1 MKKLFKNKWF
11 IALLVILVLT
21 AFAVLSLVP
30 GSPVKKLL
38 QPVQL
43 VTSPAQSI
51 VKSAGD
57 TLSDF
62 WSAITDGI
70 AIREENKA
78 LKEQIAD
85 LRYHLTQNEEA
96 ALRYEEL
103 KDALHIKDMFSNYDI
118 YGASI
123 LSRESDEWFSTIRL
137 NVGSSDGIVLEEGN
151 SYPVLDVQMNLV
163 GRVIETSDT
172 ESRVLPLFH
181 EGFAVAGKVNA
192 VNGAT
197 FMVVGDAELKRQKL
211 CLAKDIDRDVVL
223 EPGMQI
229 VTSGDGGLFP
239 EGIPIGVIETVD
251 YSNPLEVTATI
262 RPYSQIGKLEDV
274 FIMIPYV
281 EEEPEASQNAAPAGN

>member
-1 MKKLFKNKWF
+1 MKKLFRSKWF
-11 IALLVILVLT
+11 IAVIVLLLLAAGSI
-21 AFAVLSLVP
+21 LSLLP
-30 GSPVKKLL
+30 GSPVKNLL
-38 QPVQL
+38 KPFQL
-43 VTSPAQSI
+43 VGSPTQSA
-51 VKSAGD
+51 VKRAGD

-85 LRYHLTQNEEA
+85 LRYRLTQNEEA

-103 KDALHIKDMFSNYDI
+103 KEALHIKDMFSNYVI
-118 YGASI
+118 YGAAI

-137 NVGSSDGIVLEEGN
+137 NAGKADGIVLEEGN
-151 SYPVLDVQMNLV
+151 SYPVLDVEMNLV

-172 ESRVLPLFH
+172 ESRVLPLLH

-197 FMVVGDAELKRQKL
+197 FMVIGDAELKRQGL
-211 CLAKDIDRDVVL
+211 CLVKDVDEDVKL
-223 EPGMQI
+223 EPGMNI

-239 EGIPIGVIETVD
+239 EGIPIGVIVSVD
-251 YSNPLEVTATI
+251 YSNPSEITATLK
-262 RPYSQIGKLEDV
+262 PNSQIGRLEDV
-274 FIMIPYV
+274 FIMMPYV
-281 EEEPEASQNAAPAGN
+281 EETTEESQSAGT

>member
-1 MKKLFKNKWF
+1 MKKLLKSKWF
-11 IALLVILVLT
+11 IALIVLLVLA
-21 AFAVLSLVP
+21 AFAILSMLP
-30 GSPVKKLL
+30 GSPIKNLL
-38 QPVQL
+38 KPVQL
-43 VTSPAQSI
+43 VTTPAQSL

-57 TLSDF
+57 TLTDF

-85 LRYHLTQNEEA
+85 LRYQLTQSEEA

-103 KDALHIKDMFSNYDI
+103 KDALHIKDTFSNYVI

-137 NVGSSDGIVLEEGN
+137 NAGAADGIALSEGN
-151 SYPVLDVQMNLV
+151 SYPVLDVEMNLV
-163 GRVIETSDT
+163 GRVIESSET
-172 ESRVLPLFH
+172 ESRVLPLLH
-181 EGFAVAGKVNA
+181 EG
-192 VNGAT
+192 
-197 FMVVGDAELKRQKL
+197 
-211 CLAKDIDRDVVL
+211 IDPDVHL
-223 EPGMQI
+223 EPGMEI

-239 EGIPIGVIETVD
+239 EGIPIGVIESVD

-281 EEEPEASQNAAPAGN
+281 EETEETDVTVPVG

>member
-85 LRYHLTQNEEA
+85 LRYHLTQ
-96 ALRYEEL
+96 
-103 KDALHIKDMFSNYDI
+103 
-118 YGASI
+118 
-123 LSRESDEWFSTIRL
+123 
-137 NVGSSDGIVLEEGN
+137 
-151 SYPVLDVQMNLV
+151 
-163 GRVIETSDT
+163 
-172 ESRVLPLFH
+172 
-181 EGFAVAGKVNA
+181 
-192 VNGAT
+192 
-197 FMVVGDAELKRQKL
+197 
-211 CLAKDIDRDVVL
+211 
-223 EPGMQI
+223 
-229 VTSGDGGLFP
+229 
-239 EGIPIGVIETVD
+239 
-251 YSNPLEVTATI
+251 
-262 RPYSQIGKLEDV
+262 
-274 FIMIPYV
+274 
-281 EEEPEASQNAAPAGN
+281 

>member
-1 MKKLFKNKWF
+1 MKKLLKSKWF
-11 IALLVILVLT
+11 IALVVLLVLA
-21 AFAVLSLVP
+21 AFAILSLLP

-43 VTSPAQSI
+43 VTSPAQSL
-51 VKSAGD
+51 VKRAGD
-57 TLSDF
+57 KLTDF

-103 KDALHIKDMFSNYDI
+103 KDALHIKDTFSNYVI
-118 YGASI
+118 YGAAI

-137 NVGSSDGIVLEEGN
+137 NAGSADGIVLEEGN
-151 SYPVLDVQMNLV
+151 SYPVLDVEMNLV
-163 GRVIETSDT
+163 GRVIESSDT
-172 ESRVLPLFH
+172 ESRVLPLLH
-181 EGFAVAGKVNA
+181 EGFAVSGKVNE

-197 FMVVGDAELKRQKL
+197 FMVVGDAELKRQGL
-211 CLAKDIDRDVVL
+211 CLAKGIDPDVRI
-223 EPGMQI
+223 EPGMEI

-239 EGIPIGVIETVD
+239 EGIPIGVIESVD
-251 YSNPLEVTATI
+251 YSNPLDVTATL

-281 EEEPEASQNAAPAGN
+281 EETDETAADAV

>member
-1 MKKLFKNKWF
+1 MKKLLKSKWF
-11 IALLVILVLT
+11 IALIVLLVLA
-21 AFAVLSLVP
+21 AFSILSLLP

-43 VTSPAQSI
+43 VTTPAQSL
-51 VKSAGD
+51 VKKAGD

-103 KDALHIKDMFSNYDI
+103 KEALHIKDTFSNYVI
-118 YGASI
+118 YGAAI

-137 NVGSSDGIVLEEGN
+137 NAGAADGIILEEGN
-151 SYPVLDVQMNLV
+151 SYPVLDVEMNLV
-163 GRVIETSDT
+163 GRVIESSET
-172 ESRVLPLFH
+172 ESRVLPLLH
-181 EGFAVAGKVNA
+181 EGFAVAGKVNE

-197 FMVVGDAELKRQKL
+197 FMVAGDAELKRYGL
-211 CLAKDIDRDVVL
+211 CLVKGIDPEVRI
-223 EPGMQI
+223 EPGMEI

-239 EGIPIGVIETVD
+239 EGVHIGVIESVD
-251 YSNPLEVTATI
+251 YSNPLDVTATL

-281 EEEPEASQNAAPAGN
+281 EETEPSSTDAG

>member
-1 MKKLFKNKWF
+1 MKKLLKSKWF
-11 IALLVILVLT
+11 IALIVLLVLA
-21 AFAVLSLVP
+21 AFSVLSLLP

-38 QPVQL
+38 KPVQL
-43 VTSPAQSI
+43 VTSPAQSG
-51 VKSAGD
+51 VKKAGD

-70 AIREENKA
+70 AIREENEA
-78 LKEQIAD
+78 LKAQIAD
-85 LRYHLTQNEEA
+85 LRYQLTQNEEA

-137 NVGSSDGIVLEEGN
+137 NAGTADGIVLEEGN
-151 SYPVLDVQMNLV
+151 SYPVLDVEMNLV

-172 ESRVLPLFH
+172 ESRVLPLLH
-181 EGFAVAGKVNA
+181 EGFAVAGKVNV

-197 FMVVGDAELKRQKL
+197 FMVIGDAELKRYGL
-211 CLAKDIDRDVVL
+211 CLVKDIDPDVHL
-223 EPGMQI
+223 EPGMEI

-239 EGIPIGVIETVD
+239 EGIPIGVIQSVD
-251 YSNPLEVTATI
+251 NSNALAVTATLK
-262 RPYSQIGKLEDV
+262 PYSQIGRLEDV

-281 EEEPEASQNAAPAGN
+281 EEKPQESAAQGT

>member
-1 MKKLFKNKWF
+1 MKKLLKSKWF
-11 IALLVILVLT
+11 IALIVLLVL
-21 AFAVLSLVP
+21 AAGAILSLLP
-30 GSPVKKLL
+30 GSPVKNLL
-38 QPVQL
+38 KPVQL
-43 VTSPAQSI
+43 VSSPAQSL

-57 TLSDF
+57 TLADF
-62 WSAITDGI
+62 WAAITDGI
-70 AIREENKA
+70 AIREENRA

-85 LRYHLTQNEEA
+85 LRYQLTQNEEA

-103 KDALHIKDMFSNYDI
+103 KDALHIKDMFSNFDI
-118 YGASI
+118 YGAAI

-137 NVGSSDGIVLEEGN
+137 NAGEKDGIELEEGN
-151 SYPVLDVQMNLV
+151 SYPVLDVEMNLV

-172 ESRVLPLFH
+172 ESRVLPLLH
-181 EGFAVAGKVNA
+181 EGFAVAGKVNE

-197 FMVVGDAELKRQKL
+197 FMVVGDAELKRQGL
-211 CLAKDIDRDVVL
+211 CLVKDIDSDVSL
-223 EPGMQI
+223 KAGMEI

-251 YSNPLEVTATI
+251 YSNPLQVTATL

-281 EEEPEASQNAAPAGN
+281 EEEPDETAVTAG

>member
-1 MKKLFKNKWF
+1 MKKLLKSKWF
-11 IALLVILVLT
+11 IALIVLLVL
-21 AFAVLSLVP
+21 AAGAILSLLP
-30 GSPVKKLL
+30 GSPVKNLL
-38 QPVQL
+38 KPVQL
-43 VTSPAQSI
+43 VSSPAQSL

-57 TLSDF
+57 TLADF
-62 WSAITDGI
+62 WAAITDGI
-70 AIREENKA
+70 AIREENRA

-85 LRYHLTQNEEA
+85 LRYQLTQNEEA

-103 KDALHIKDMFSNYDI
+103 KDALHIKDMFSNFDI
-118 YGASI
+118 YGAAI

-137 NVGSSDGIVLEEGN
+137 NAGEKDGIELEEGN
-151 SYPVLDVQMNLV
+151 SYPVLDVEMNLV

-172 ESRVLPLFH
+172 ESRVLPLLH
-181 EGFAVAGKVNA
+181 EGFAVAGKVNE

-197 FMVVGDAELKRQKL
+197 FMVVGDAELKRQGL
-211 CLAKDIDRDVVL
+211 CLVKDIDSDVSL
-223 EPGMQI
+223 KAGMEI

-251 YSNPLEVTATI
+251 YSNPLQVTATL

-281 EEEPEASQNAAPAGN
+281 EEEPDESAVAAG

>member
-1 MKKLFKNKWF
+1 MKKLLKSKWF
-11 IALLVILVLT
+11 IALIVLLVL
-21 AFAVLSLVP
+21 AACAILSLLP

-43 VTSPAQSI
+43 VTSPAQSL
-51 VKSAGD
+51 VKKAGD
-57 TLSDF
+57 KLSDF

-103 KDALHIKDMFSNYDI
+103 KDALHIKDTFSNYVI
-118 YGASI
+118 YGAAI

-137 NVGSSDGIVLEEGN
+137 NAGAADGIVLQEGN
-151 SYPVLDVQMNLV
+151 SYPVLDVEMNLV
-163 GRVIETSDT
+163 GRVIESSDT
-172 ESRVLPLFH
+172 ESRVLPLLH
-181 EGFAVAGKVNA
+181 EGFAVAGKVNE

-197 FMVVGDAELKRQKL
+197 FMVVGDAELKRQGL
-211 CLAKDIDRDVVL
+211 CLVKGIDPDVHL
-223 EPGMQI
+223 EPGMEI

-239 EGIPIGVIETVD
+239 EGVPIGVIESVD
-251 YSNPLEVTATI
+251 YSNPQDVKAALK
-262 RPYSQIGKLEDV
+262 PYSQIGKLEDV

-281 EEEPEASQNAAPAGN
+281 EPVEETAAQGAV

>member
-1 MKKLFKNKWF
+1 MKKLIKNKWF
-11 IALLVILVLT
+11 IALLVLLVLA
-21 AFAVLSLVP
+21 AFAVLSLLP

-38 QPVQL
+38 KPVQL
-43 VTSPAQSI
+43 VTSPAQSL
-51 VKSAGD
+51 VKNAGD
-57 TLSDF
+57 TISDF

-70 AIREENKA
+70 AIRKENEA

-103 KDALHIKDMFSNYDI
+103 KEALHIKDVFSNYDI

-137 NVGSSDGIVLEEGN
+137 NAGTIDGIALEEGN

-163 GRVIETSDT
+163 GRVIESSEK
-172 ESRVLPLFH
+172 ESRVLPLLH
-181 EGFAVAGKVNA
+181 EGFAVAGKVNE

-197 FMVVGDAELKRQKL
+197 FMVVGDAELKRQGL
-211 CLAKDIDRDVVL
+211 CLVKNIEKDVVL
-223 EPGMQI
+223 EPNMMI

-239 EGIPIGVIETVD
+239 EGIPIGVIVSVD
-251 YSNPLEVTATI
+251 YSNPLEVTATLK
-262 RPYSQIGKLEDV
+262 PYSQIGKLEDV

-281 EEEPEASQNAAPAGN
+281 EEETVETQNTTGN

>member
-1 MKKLFKNKWF
+1 MKKLLKSKWF
-11 IALLVILVLT
+11 IALVVLLVLA
-21 AFAVLSLVP
+21 AFAILSLLP
-30 GSPVKKLL
+30 GSPVKKIL

-43 VTSPAQSI
+43 ITTPAQSV
-51 VKSAGD
+51 VKRAGD

-103 KDALHIKDMFSNYDI
+103 KDALHIKDTFSNYVI
-118 YGASI
+118 YGAVI

-137 NVGSSDGIVLEEGN
+137 NVGAADGIVLEEGN
-151 SYPVLDVQMNLV
+151 SYPVLDVEMNLV
-163 GRVIETSDT
+163 GRVIESSET
-172 ESRVLPLFH
+172 ESRVLPLLH
-181 EGFAVAGKVNA
+181 EGFAVAGKVNE

-197 FMVVGDAELKRQKL
+197 FMVVGDAELKRQGL
-211 CLAKDIDRDVVL
+211 CLIKDIDPDVHL
-223 EPGMQI
+223 EPGMEI

-239 EGIPIGVIETVD
+239 EGVPIGVIESVD
-251 YSNPLEVTATI
+251 YSNPLDVTATLN
-262 RPYSQIGKLEDV
+262 PYSQIGKLEDV

-281 EEEPEASQNAAPAGN
+281 ETVEETVEAGLG

>member
-1 MKKLFKNKWF
+1 MKKLLKSKWF
-11 IALLVILVLT
+11 IALVVLLVL
-21 AFAVLSLVP
+21 AACAVLSLLP
-30 GSPVKKLL
+30 NSPVRKILK
-38 QPVQL
+38 PVQS
-43 VTSPAQSI
+43 VGAPAQSF
-51 VKSAGD
+51 VKNAGD

-62 WSAITDGI
+62 WAAITDGI
-70 AIREENKA
+70 AIREENEA
-78 LKEQIAD
+78 LKEEIAD
-85 LRYHLTQNEEA
+85 LRYQLTQNEEA

-103 KDALHIKDMFSNYDI
+103 KDALHIKDTFSNYEI

-123 LSRESDEWFSTIRL
+123 LFRESDEWFSTIRL
-137 NVGSSDGIVLEEGN
+137 NAGTADGIELAEG
-151 SYPVLDVQMNLV
+151 SAYPVLDVEMNLV

-172 ESRVLPLFH
+172 ESRVLPLLH

-197 FMVVGDAELKRQKL
+197 FMVLGDAELKRQGL
-211 CLAKDIDRDVVL
+211 CLVTDIDPDVRL
-223 EPGMQI
+223 EPGMEI

-251 YSNPLEVTATI
+251 NSNPLEITATL

-281 EEEPEASQNAAPAGN
+281 EESTDETTQVTN

>member
-1 MKKLFKNKWF
+1 MKKLFKSKWF
-11 IALLVILVLT
+11 IASIVLLLL
-21 AFAVLSLVP
+21 AAGAVLSLVP

-38 QPVQL
+38 KPVQL
-43 VTSPAQSI
+43 VGSPSQSL
-51 VKSAGD
+51 VKRAGD

-85 LRYHLTQNEEA
+85 LRYQLTQNEEA

-103 KDALHIKDMFSNYDI
+103 KEALNIKDMFSNYVI

-137 NVGSSDGIVLEEGN
+137 NAGRSDGIALEEGN
-151 SYPVLDVQMNLV
+151 SYPVLDVEMNLV

-172 ESRVLPLFH
+172 ESRVLPVLH

-197 FMVVGDAELKRQKL
+197 FMVLGDAELKRQGL
-211 CLAKDIDRDVVL
+211 CLVKDIDKDVEL
-223 EPGMQI
+223 KPGMKI

-239 EGIPIGVIETVD
+239 EGIPIGVIYSVD
-251 YSNPLEVTATI
+251 YSNPSEITATI
-262 RPYSQIGKLEDV
+262 KPYSQIGKLEDV

-281 EEEPEASQNAAPAGN
+281 EETADESEAAGT

>member
-1 MKKLFKNKWF
+1 MKKLFKSKWF
-11 IALLVILVLT
+11 IALIVLLVL
-21 AFAVLSLVP
+21 AAGAVLSLLP
-30 GSPVKKLL
+30 GSPVKKIL

-43 VTSPAQSI
+43 ISSPAQSL
-51 VKSAGD
+51 VKKAGD
-57 TLSDF
+57 TISDF

-70 AIREENKA
+70 AIREENQA

-85 LRYHLTQNEEA
+85 LRYQLTQNEEA

-103 KDALHIKDMFSNYDI
+103 KDALHIKDMFSNYEI

-137 NVGSSDGIVLEEGN
+137 NAGANDGIALEEGN
-151 SYPVLDVQMNLV
+151 SYPVLDVEMNLV
-163 GRVIETSDT
+163 GRVIETSDN
-172 ESRVLPLFH
+172 ESRVLPLLH
-181 EGFAVAGKVNA
+181 EGFAVAGKVNE

-197 FMVVGDAELKRQKL
+197 FMVLGDAELKRYGL
-211 CLAKDIDRDVVL
+211 CLVTDIDSDVHL
-223 EPGMQI
+223 EPGMEI

-239 EGIPIGVIETVD
+239 EGIPIGVIESVD
-251 YSNPLEVTATI
+251 NSNPLEITATL

-281 EEEPEASQNAAPAGN
+281 EEETEETTETTAAG

>member
-1 MKKLFKNKWF
+1 MV
-11 IALLVILVLT
+11 LLVLAACAI
-21 AFAVLSLVP
+21 LSLLP

-43 VTSPAQSI
+43 VTTPAQSA
-51 VKSAGD
+51 VKKAGD

-103 KDALHIKDMFSNYDI
+103 KDALHIKDTFSNYVI
-118 YGASI
+118 YGAAI

-137 NVGSSDGIVLEEGN
+137 NAGAADGIVLEAGN
-151 SYPVLDVQMNLV
+151 SYPVLDVEMNLV
-163 GRVIETSDT
+163 GRVIESSDT
-172 ESRVLPLFH
+172 ESRVLPLLH
-181 EGFAVAGKVNA
+181 EGFAVAGKVNE

-197 FMVVGDAELKRQKL
+197 FMVVGDAELKRQGL
-211 CLAKDIDRDVVL
+211 CLIKGIDPEVRIR
-223 EPGMQI
+223 PGMEI

-239 EGIPIGVIETVD
+239 EGIPIGVIESVD
-251 YSNPLEVTATI
+251 YSNPLDVTATLN
-262 RPYSQIGKLEDV
+262 PYSQIGKLEDV

-281 EEEPEASQNAAPAGN
+281 EPTEESSASDAV

>member
-1 MKKLFKNKWF
+1 MKKLLKSKWF
-11 IALLVILVLT
+11 IALIVLLVL
-21 AFAVLSLVP
+21 AACAILSLLP

-43 VTSPAQSI
+43 VTSPAQSL
-51 VKSAGD
+51 VKKTGD
-57 TLSDF
+57 KLSDF
-62 WSAITDGI
+62 WAAITDGI

-103 KDALHIKDMFSNYDI
+103 KDALHIKDTFSNYVI
-118 YGASI
+118 YGAAI

-137 NVGSSDGIVLEEGN
+137 NAGSADGIVLEEGN
-151 SYPVLDVQMNLV
+151 SYPVLDVEMNLV
-163 GRVIETSDT
+163 GRVIESSDT
-172 ESRVLPLFH
+172 ESRVLPLLH
-181 EGFAVAGKVNA
+181 EGFAVAGKVNE

-197 FMVVGDAELKRQKL
+197 FMIVGDAELKRQGL
-211 CLAKDIDRDVVL
+211 CLVKGIDPDVNL
-223 EPGMQI
+223 EPGMEI

-239 EGIPIGVIETVD
+239 EGVPIGVIESVD
-251 YSNPLEVTATI
+251 YSNPLDVKAALK
-262 RPYSQIGKLEDV
+262 PYSQIGKLEDV

-281 EEEPEASQNAAPAGN
+281 ETAEGTAETNAV

>member
-1 MKKLFKNKWF
+1 MKKLLKSKWF
-11 IALLVILVLT
+11 IALIVLLVL
-21 AFAVLSLVP
+21 AAGAILSLLP
-30 GSPVKKLL
+30 GSPVKNLL
-38 QPVQL
+38 KPVQL
-43 VTSPAQSI
+43 VSSPAQSL

-57 TLSDF
+57 TLADF
-62 WSAITDGI
+62 WAAITDGI
-70 AIREENKA
+70 AIREENRA

-85 LRYHLTQNEEA
+85 LRYQLTQNEEA

-103 KDALHIKDMFSNYDI
+103 KDALHIKDMFSNFDI
-118 YGASI
+118 YGAAI

-137 NVGSSDGIVLEEGN
+137 NAGEKDGIELEEGN
-151 SYPVLDVQMNLV
+151 SYPVLDVEMNLV

-172 ESRVLPLFH
+172 ESRVLPLLH
-181 EGFAVAGKVNA
+181 EGFAVAGKVNE

-197 FMVVGDAELKRQKL
+197 FMVVGDAELKRQGL
-211 CLAKDIDRDVVL
+211 CLVKDIDSDVSL
-223 EPGMQI
+223 KAGMEI

-251 YSNPLEVTATI
+251 YSNPLQVTATL

-281 EEEPEASQNAAPAGN
+281 EEEPDETAVAAG

>member
-1 MKKLFKNKWF
+1 MKKLLKSKWF
-11 IALLVILVLT
+11 IALIVLLVL
-21 AFAVLSLVP
+21 AAGAILSLLP
-30 GSPVKKLL
+30 GSPIKNLL
-38 QPVQL
+38 KPVQL
-43 VTSPAQSI
+43 VSSPAQSL
-51 VKSAGD
+51 VKEAGD

-70 AIREENKA
+70 AIREENRA

-85 LRYHLTQNEEA
+85 LRYRLTQNEEA

-103 KDALHIKDMFSNYDI
+103 KDALHIKDMFSNYEI

-137 NVGSSDGIVLEEGN
+137 NAGTADGIELAEG
-151 SYPVLDVQMNLV
+151 SAYPVLDVEMNLV

-172 ESRVLPLFH
+172 ESRVLLLLH
-181 EGFAVAGKVNA
+181 EGFAVSAKVNA

-197 FMVVGDAELKRQKL
+197 FMVYGDAELKRKGL
-211 CLAKDIDRDVVL
+211 CLAKDIDPDARL
-223 EPGMQI
+223 EAGMEI

-239 EGIPIGVIETVD
+239 EGIPIGVVVSVD
-251 YSNPLEVTATI
+251 NSNPLQVTATI

-281 EEEPEASQNAAPAGN
+281 DPEENAAPTAQG

>member
-1 MKKLFKNKWF
+1 LKKLFKSKWF
-11 IALLVILVLT
+11 IALVVLLVL
-21 AFAVLSLVP
+21 AACAILSLLP

-43 VTSPAQSI
+43 VTTPAQSA
-51 VKSAGD
+51 VKKAGD

-103 KDALHIKDMFSNYDI
+103 KDALHIKDTFSNYVI
-118 YGASI
+118 YGAAI

-137 NVGSSDGIVLEEGN
+137 NAGAADGIVLEAGN
-151 SYPVLDVQMNLV
+151 SYPVLDVEMNLV
-163 GRVIETSDT
+163 GRVIESSDT
-172 ESRVLPLFH
+172 ESRVLPLLH
-181 EGFAVAGKVNA
+181 EGFAVAGKVNE

-197 FMVVGDAELKRQKL
+197 FMVVGDAELKRQGL
-211 CLAKDIDRDVVL
+211 CLIKGIDPEVRIQ
-223 EPGMQI
+223 PGMEI

-239 EGIPIGVIETVD
+239 EGIPIGVIESVD
-251 YSNPLEVTATI
+251 YSNPLDVTATLN
-262 RPYSQIGKLEDV
+262 PYSQIGKLEDV

-281 EEEPEASQNAAPAGN
+281 EPTEESSASDAV

>member
-1 MKKLFKNKWF
+1 MKKLLKSKWF
-11 IALLVILVLT
+11 IALVVLLVLA
-21 AFAVLSLVP
+21 AFAILSLLP

-38 QPVQL
+38 KPVQL
-43 VTSPAQSI
+43 VTSPTQSI
-51 VKSAGD
+51 VKRAGD

-103 KDALHIKDMFSNYDI
+103 KEALHIKDTFSNYVI
-118 YGASI
+118 YGAMI

-137 NVGSSDGIVLEEGN
+137 NVGTADGIVLEEGN
-151 SYPVLDVQMNLV
+151 SYPVLDVEMNLV
-163 GRVIETSDT
+163 GRVIESSET
-172 ESRVLPLFH
+172 ESRVLPLLH
-181 EGFAVAGKVNA
+181 EGFAVAGKVNE

-197 FMVVGDAELKRQKL
+197 FMVAGDAELKRQGL
-211 CLAKDIDRDVVL
+211 CLIKDVDPDVL
-223 EPGMQI
+223 IKPGMEI

-239 EGIPIGVIETVD
+239 EGVPIGVIESVD
-251 YSNPLEVTATI
+251 YSNPLDVTATL

-281 EEEPEASQNAAPAGN
+281 ETVEEPENTDVV

>member
-1 MKKLFKNKWF
+1 MKKLLKSKWF
-11 IALLVILVLT
+11 IALIVLLVL
-21 AFAVLSLVP
+21 AACAILSLLP

-43 VTSPAQSI
+43 VTSPAQSL
-51 VKSAGD
+51 VKKTGD
-57 TLSDF
+57 KLSDF
-62 WSAITDGI
+62 WAAITDGI

-103 KDALHIKDMFSNYDI
+103 KDALHIKDTFSNYVI
-118 YGASI
+118 YGAAI

-137 NVGSSDGIVLEEGN
+137 NAGAADGIVLEEGN
-151 SYPVLDVQMNLV
+151 SYPVLDVEMNLV
-163 GRVIETSDT
+163 GRVIESSDT
-172 ESRVLPLFH
+172 ESRVLPLLH
-181 EGFAVAGKVNA
+181 EGFAVAGKVNE

-197 FMVVGDAELKRQKL
+197 FMIVGDAELKRQGL
-211 CLAKDIDRDVVL
+211 CLVKGIDPDVRL
-223 EPGMQI
+223 EPGMEI

-239 EGIPIGVIETVD
+239 EGVPIGVIESVD
-251 YSNPLEVTATI
+251 YSNPLDVKAALK
-262 RPYSQIGKLEDV
+262 PYSQIGKLEDV

-281 EEEPEASQNAAPAGN
+281 EAAEETADPNAV